1 MERPILP
8 AAPAPAARSTG
19 YPRPSVTG
27 LDWVLVVVLLLAAA
41 GGTTQGFLASA
52 LGFVGFMGGAL
63 LGARV
68 GPLLVDGGADG
79 PDGPLAAVVGAA
91 VLGVVLGVGLQRVGD
106 LLRGR
111 LEASDGGGR
120 RVGRGI
126 DAVLGAAFTGAL
138 VVLALWFVSA
148 MVLQT
153 PGVPS
158 SWRTEVRRSAV
169 LKELR
174 QALPPADVALAL
186 LSRFDPLPGFAGPR
200 AAVDAPDASI
210 TRMPGVAAGRRG
222 VVRVEGS
229 ACGVGVVGTG
239 WVARPGI
246 VVTNQHVIAGE
257 GDTQVIPE
265 EGGERYDARAVYA
278 DRAQDVA
285 ILAAPGLEAEALRM
299 VRDPDSGTSAAIL
312 GYPLAGPF
320 KARAGRIAT
329 AQTVNGEDSYGNGPI
344 RRRVLPFRGLVQQ
357 GNSGG
362 PLVDRRGRV
371 VGTVFASAS
380 GDGQR
385 RGFAIPNDVVRDALE
400 SVDPD
405 VEVSTGPCSH

>member
-1 MERPILP
+1 
-8 AAPAPAARSTG
+8 
-19 YPRPSVTG
+19 VTG
-27 LDWVLVVVLLLAAA
+27 LDWLLVAVLLLAAA

-52 LGFVGFMGGAL
+52 LGFAGFMGGAL
-63 LGARV
+63 LGARL
-68 GPLLVDGGADG
+68 GPLVVPGGADG
-79 PDGPLAAVVGAA
+79 PDGPVAAIVGAA
-91 VLGVVLGVGLQRVGD
+91 ALGVLLGVGLQRVGD
-106 LLRGR
+106 HLRAR
-111 LEASDGGGR
+111 LERGEGR
-120 RVGRGI
+120 FRVGRAL
-126 DAVLGAAFTGAL
+126 DAALGAVFTGAL

-158 SWRTEVRRSAV
+158 SWRSEVRRSAV

-174 QALPPADVALAL
+174 GALPPADDALAL

-200 AAVDAPDASI
+200 AAVDPPDSAI
-210 TRMPGVAAGRRG
+210 TRVPGVADGRRG

-239 WVARPGI
+239 WVAEPGI

-257 GDTQVIPE
+257 GDTQVIAE
-265 EGGERYDARAVYA
+265 TTGERFDARPIYA

-285 ILAAPGLEAEALRM
+285 ILAAPGLEAQALRM
-299 VRDPDSGTSAAIL
+299 VRDPRSGTSAAIL
-312 GYPLAGPF
+312 GYPLAGSF
-320 KARAGRIAT
+320 KARAARIAI
-329 AQTVNGEDSYGNGPI
+329 AQTVTGEDSYGEGPI

-371 VGTVFASAS
+371 VGTVFASSS
-380 GDGQR
+380 GGGQR
-385 RGFAIPNDVVRDALE
+385 RGFAIPNDVVSDALAE
-400 SVDPD
+400 ADRD
-405 VEVSTGPCSH
+405 VTVSTGPCSH

>member
-1 MERPILP
+1 M
-8 AAPAPAARSTG
+8 
-19 YPRPSVTG
+19 TG
-27 LDWVLVVVLLLAAA
+27 LDWVLVAVLLLAAA

-52 LGFVGFMGGAL
+52 LGFAGFMGGAL
-63 LGARV
+63 LGARL
-68 GPLLVDGGADG
+68 GPLVVPGGADG
-79 PDGPLAAVVGAA
+79 PDGPVAAIVGAA
-91 VLGVVLGVGLQRVGD
+91 VLGVLLGVALQRVGD
-106 LLRGR
+106 HLRSR
-111 LEASDGGGR
+111 LERGEGR
-120 RVGRGI
+120 FRVGRAL
-126 DAVLGAAFTGAL
+126 DAALGAVFTGAL

-158 SWRTEVRRSAV
+158 SWRSEVRKSSV

-174 QALPPADVALAL
+174 GALPPADDALAL

-200 AAVDAPDASI
+200 AAVDPPDAAI
-210 TRMPGVAAGRRG
+210 TRVPGVADGRRG

-239 WVARPGI
+239 WVARPGV

-257 GDTQVIPE
+257 GDTQVIAE
-265 EGGERYDARAVYA
+265 TTGERFDARPIYA

-299 VRDPDSGTSAAIL
+299 VEDPRSGTSAAIL
-312 GYPLAGPF
+312 GYPLAGSF
-320 KARAGRIAT
+320 KARAARIASS
-329 AQTVNGEDSYGNGPI
+329 QTVTGEDSYGEGPI

-371 VGTVFASAS
+371 VGTVFASSS
-380 GDGQR
+380 GGGQR
-385 RGFAIPNDVVRDALE
+385 RGFAIPNDVIADALGKA
-400 SVDPD
+400 DAD
-405 VEVSTGPCSH
+405 VTVSTGPCSH

>member
-1 MERPILP
+1 M
-8 AAPAPAARSTG
+8 
-19 YPRPSVTG
+19 TG
-27 LDWVLVVVLLLAAA
+27 LDWVLVAVLLLAAA

-52 LGFVGFMGGAL
+52 LGFAGFMGGAL
-63 LGARV
+63 LGARL
-68 GPLLVDGGADG
+68 GPVVVPGGADG
-79 PDGPLAAVVGAA
+79 PDGPVAAIVGAA
-91 VLGVVLGVGLQRVGD
+91 VLGVLLGVGLQRIGD
-106 LLRGR
+106 HLRAR
-111 LEASDGGGR
+111 LERGEGR
-120 RVGRGI
+120 FRVGRAL
-126 DAVLGAAFTGAL
+126 DAALGAVFTGAL

-158 SWRTEVRRSAV
+158 SWRSEVRKSSV

-174 QALPPADVALAL
+174 GALPPADDALAL
-186 LSRFDPLPGFAGPR
+186 LSRFDPLPGFSGPR
-200 AAVDAPDASI
+200 AAVDAPDSSI
-210 TRMPGVAAGRRG
+210 TRVAGVADGRRG

-239 WVARPGI
+239 WVARPGV

-257 GDTQVIPE
+257 GDTQVIAE
-265 EGGERYDARAVYA
+265 TTGERYDARPIYA

-299 VRDPDSGTSAAIL
+299 VDDPRSGTSAAIL
-312 GYPLAGPF
+312 GYPLAGSF
-320 KARAGRIAT
+320 TARAARIAT
-329 AQTVNGEDSYGNGPI
+329 AQTVTGEDSYGEGPI

-371 VGTVFASAS
+371 VGTVFASSS
-380 GDGQR
+380 GGGQR
-385 RGFAIPNDVVRDALE
+385 RGFAIPNDVMADALGKA
-400 SVDPD
+400 DTD
-405 VEVSTGPCSH
+405 VTVSTGPCSH